1 MWSHQNQHDI
11 YVTYKECILQES
23 FWKHHKYSGIQVHM
37 NDRHESLIP
46 NIKDST
52 LQMHPNLATWINGEN
67 SVVSW
72 VPVRSWID
80 EVEQEADKG
89 QREEKN
95 TTDCLT
101 FPSWVGFMK

>member
-1 MWSHQNQHDI
+1 
-11 YVTYKECILQES
+11 
-23 FWKHHKYSGIQVHM
+23 M
-37 NDRHESLIP
+37 NDRLESLIL

-52 LQMHPNLATWINGEN
+52 LQIHPNLATWINGEN

-95 TTDCLT
+95 TTD
-101 FPSWVGFMK
+101 FMSWIHEVEQ